1 MGKKIIIY
9 GIILLLCGGGYFY
22 FRSVGAGIAV
32 SDFHPLSNYK
42 SADHSITVDLTD
54 AVYKGIEIPTVKQ
67 LPGGKFTFTFNV
79 KNQLYS
85 SRKLYYKIYYQ
96 DESYKFPEFET
107 SGKFKYEHP
116 LAQRNFYGSW
126 GETEH
131 EFKATSE
138 LGWGDEITITD
149 SFRIIGNPRNEELY
163 EGKDDRAGLSARKI
177 SNMINY
183 IRSQPRWMEE
193 IEVKARTNGITQ
205 DQQVY
210 RDAIW
215 QINNNRTLDIANN
228 RWKRNPR
235 TGNYKFM
242 LVVTSEAGVKSL
254 PKSIRNI
261 SKHETSK
268 AFINPF
274 YYFLYGPGSNDKTMN
289 VLVADEQLTVK
300 AKLDPGAGVYVNP
313 FELMQ
318 SGIDTSAYCA
328 TCGTDSLTFR
338 RSQFMQY
345 FFYEDKSHILP
356 TIPVVADVTGENYTR
371 AQYEENA
378 AKFSKEQ
385 RVQDYL
391 RSSTM
396 PCATVKANPEDHSIT
411 LSNPGNSALPY
422 RKENVGVK
430 SRIGFTYGK
439 FDMCIAFPEILS
451 EDHVWNGLTNAV
463 WLLYQDEE
471 KWNGR
476 RTCEGGYIPKTDHR
490 GPKAARYPSQSYS
503 EIDFEIM
510 KSSRNWPVSS
520 YGNKPKPADDNIAN
534 TDNIA
539 VACTNWDLAC
549 REPKNFVTGI
559 VPLAFENRN
568 FDLHRWDS
576 WYQALTIKT
585 PQTNADLFK
594 SAFYWYEI
602 EWTPDFIVWRIGPDK
617 EHLRVVG
624 YMDKTVTAVPDNQMI
639 LVVSQEFHDSEWW
652 VPAPFD
658 QRNIPYPKNPLTG
671 KIIAVEIQ

>member
-1 MGKKIIIY
+1 MSKKIILY
-9 GIILLLCGGGYFY
+9 GVILLLCGGGYFY
-22 FRSVGAGIAV
+22 FRSVGAGIQV
-32 SDFHPLSNYK
+32 SNFHPFTNYK
-42 SADHSITVDLTD
+42 SADKTITVDLTD
-54 AVYKGIEIPTVKQ
+54 AVYRGIEIPTVKQ
-67 LPGGKFTFTFNV
+67 LPGGKFTFSFNI
-79 KNQLYS
+79 KNQFYS
-85 SRKLYYKIYYQ
+85 ARKLYYKIYYQ
-96 DESYKFPEFET
+96 DETYKFPEFET
-107 SGKFKYEHP
+107 SGKFKYEHT
-116 LAQRNFYGSW
+116 LASRNFYGSW

-131 EFKATSE
+131 EFKATTE
-138 LGWGDEITITD
+138 LGWGDEITVTD

-193 IEVKARTNGITQ
+193 IEGKAKGNGITQ

-215 QINNNRTLDIANN
+215 QINNNRKLDIANN

-235 TGNYKFM
+235 TGNYKFI
-242 LVVTSEAGVKSL
+242 LVVTSESGVKSL
-254 PKSIRNI
+254 PASIRNI
-261 SKHETSK
+261 TKRETGGK
-268 AFINPF
+268 FINPF
-274 YYFLYGPGSNDKTMN
+274 YYFLHGPGSKNKSLI

-300 AKLDPGAGVYVNP
+300 ATLDPGAGVYVNP

-318 SGIDTSAYCA
+318 SGIDTAAYCK

-378 AKFSKEQ
+378 AKYSKEQ

-391 RSSTM
+391 RSSTS
-396 PCATVKANPEDHSIT
+396 PCATVKANPEEHSIT

-451 EDHVWNGLTNAV
+451 QDHVWNGLTNAV

-471 KWNGR
+471 KWNNR
-476 RTCEGGYIPKTDHR
+476 RTCEGGYIPKTDNR
-490 GPKAARYPSQSYS
+490 GPKAARSGTQSYS

-510 KSSRNWPVSS
+510 KSSRHWPASS
-520 YGNKPKPADDNIAN
+520 YGDKPKPAGDDIAN

-549 REPKNFVTGI
+549 REPKNYVTGI
-559 VPLAFENRN
+559 VPLAFENRK
-568 FDLHRWDS
+568 FELHRWDS

-585 PQTNADLFK
+585 PETNADLFGN
-594 SAFYWYEI
+594 AFYWYEI
-602 EWTPDFIVWRIGPDK
+602 EWTPEFIVWRIGPDK
-617 EHLRVVG
+617 AHLRVVG
-624 YMDKTVTAVPDNQMI
+624 YMDKSVTAVPDNQMI

-652 VPAPFD
+652 VPAPYD